1 MLNLDSIISL
11 KIEVERMFAVIKTGG
26 KQYKVQ
32 EGDVLNVEKLG
43 TDKNKRITFDKV
55 LLVMDEGKTLIG
67 TPFVENALVRAEVI
81 ENFKDKK
88 VIVFKKK
95 RRKQYRRT
103 RGHRQELTR
112 IKIEEILHGGKAAA
126 KKKPAE
132 AIKKEKE
139 KITPEKKVAEVAKKE
154 KEKAVPKKRVV
165 EREAKPRKPKEEKP
179 KKEAKKKV
187 AKKELKP
194 PGKARVLKTEKPK
207 GKAATIK
214 KTAAKTP
221 AKTKKTARKKEK

>member
-1 MLNLDSIISL
+1 
-11 KIEVERMFAVIKTGG
+11 MFAVIKTGG

-32 EGDVLNVEKLG
+32 EGDVLNVEKLNMKK
-43 TDKNKRITFDKV
+43 DKKVTFDKV
-55 LLVMDEGKTLIG
+55 LLVEDEGKTLIG

-112 IKIEEILHGGKAAA
+112 IKIEEILHGAKAAP

-132 AIKKEKE
+132 AVKKEKVE
-139 KITPEKKVAEVAKKE
+139 VIPKKKLPEVSKKE
-154 KEKAVPKKRVV
+154 KVKAAPKKRAVV
-165 EREAKPRKPKEEKP
+165 SEVKPKKPKEEKP
-179 KKEAKKKV
+179 KKELKKKGV
-187 AKKELKP
+187 KKELKAP
-194 PGKARVLKTEKPK
+194 KKPKALKTAKPK
-207 GKAATIK
+207 SKESTKKKAKA
-214 KTAAKTP
+214 KTAV
-221 AKTKKTARKKEK
+221 KTKKTALKKEK